1 MRSNYRITP
10 DTMAI
15 FPLYDVMYQSSILE
29 YHQTVTS
36 EEKPFDIIKENCLH
50 HGSSY
55 QGRKASVQH
64 HLDFRQKI
72 PPVPIQ
78 PTQKIYSFPTQSAT
92 SFDCIWLFFHAIK
105 HVENREQLSTITFIN
120 GETVKI
126 EMSYYTVQKQYDRT
140 GMVKV
145 LIEQLM

>member
-64 HLDFRQKI
+64 HLDFRQKN
-72 PPVPIQ
+72 PPRSHTTHP
-78 PTQKIYSFPTQSAT
+78 KN
-92 SFDCIWLFFHAIK
+92 LFF
-105 HVENREQLSTITFIN
+105 SYTICYI
-120 GETVKI
+120 V
-126 EMSYYTVQKQYDRT
+126 
-140 GMVKV
+140 
-145 LIEQLM
+145 